1 MKCDGGLS
9 AAASTTMASRND
21 HGTPALKPALR
32 WQRCGVCGAASL
44 SAVWPSGSRQG
55 ANLRNSRLPVCA
67 TTLGC
72 LCAGADIVARL
83 QRLIENMAPY
93 PGRCP
98 GLLWDGLTG
107 LFWRSRKGNREFVQE
122 CGADATLSGLR
133 RAGEAPRVALARN
146 PGLNDGTPL
155 AFMPGRCPT
164 RIVARL
170 QRLIEIVEPNP
181 GRCPGLSCDGL
192 SGLPLGPSF
201 WNKRVFT
208 YGPTSCRGL
217 RGRCGGG
224 NRCRIWR
231 GLRGVAANPP
241 TDPTGR

>member
-83 QRLIENMAPY
+83 QRLIANMAPY

-98 GLLWDGLTG
+98 GLSCDGLTG
-107 LFWRSRKGNREFVQE
+107 LQ
-122 CGADATLSGLR
+122 
-133 RAGEAPRVALARN
+133 
-146 PGLNDGTPL
+146 
-155 AFMPGRCPT
+155 
-164 RIVARL
+164 
-170 QRLIEIVEPNP
+170 
-181 GRCPGLSCDGL
+181 
-192 SGLPLGPSF
+192 LGPSF
-201 WNKRVFT
+201 WNEKVFT
-208 YGPTSCRGL
+208 SVPIFCRGL

-224 NRCRIWR
+224 NRCRTWR
-231 GLRGVAANPP
+231 GLRGVSGDRAR
-241 TDPTGR
+241 DPTGR